1 MMNPLR
7 LRFLLAA
14 AAIFLGGV
22 AIMLIQK
29 GVGDHPVLKGG
40 IICLLGMVL
49 ALTGLRQ
56 KANAAEVEP
65 RPRLFQP
72 EDPDSPE

>member
-1 MMNPLR
+1 MNPLR

-29 GVGDHPVLKGG
+29 GVGDQPVLKGG
-40 IICLLGMVL
+40 VVCLLGLIL
-49 ALTGLRQ
+49 AATGFQRTT
-56 KANAAEVEP
+56 NTPAADP

-72 EDPDSPE
+72 DDLDPSD